1 MSVGLAALGCAVA
14 IAACG
19 SASPTKSSSG
29 LTGQGKFAGAL
40 AFARCMRSHAVP
52 NFPDPKVTG
61 NSIQILGSSSG
72 INTQAPAFKS
82 AQQSC
87 KHRLPGGGSPSHH
100 QIAQAKAQLLTISQC
115 MRAHGISG
123 FPDPTTSLP
132 SSRADYNNIMGH
144 NGVFLAIP
152 NSIDVRSPAL
162 SRPQLRATSDR
173 PRVDRQAAAGP

>member
-152 NSIDVRSPAL
+152 NSIDVRSPAFE
-162 SRPQLRATSDR
+162 
-173 PRVDRQAAAGP
+173 QAAAACNFGPPPG